1 VTGTR
6 TTMAALFLL
15 PALVLLGALVVYPI
29 GYSVVRSFYDQSGE
43 GFAGFDNYQA
53 LFTDDG
59 IRTALKNNIIW
70 VVFAPTVATALGL
83 IFAVLT
89 ERVRWGTAF
98 KLVVFMPMAIS
109 MLAAGII
116 FRLVYDQDPD
126 KGVAN
131 AVWVGVHDTFAQS
144 SAFPKAHPGRESP
157 LEAAGGGAFVTKEP
171 VRPGE
176 PVTLPLVGV
185 APDLMP
191 DDARPAQQPPSDP
204 GKITGTT
211 WQDFTRGK
219 GVGTLGAPDPAELG
233 YAGMKIEAVKDG
245 EVVASTTAADDGTF
259 TLPASAEGALLR
271 LLAGH
276 TGHHRVVHLDVGGL
290 RDGADR
296 GRSGRGAA
304 GAAGGGA
311 GGRRERVAGV
321 PQGHRAAAGA
331 GPRGRHRH
339 LDDQRPEGVRPGV
352 HHRAGLLAGRRE
364 RARPGAVPQGLRRG
378 PAGRGQRDRGVPAA
392 AGDPGDVV
400 QRPAAQAGGAAMKER
415 SLGAR
420 VVERL
425 SGGAVRAFLIVVGLF
440 WLVPTIGLLL
450 SSLRSTED
458 MNESGW
464 WTVFTEPAQLT
475 VDSYEKLLENGDI
488 TDSLVNTV
496 LITVP
501 ATVLVVVI
509 GALAGYAFAWMEFPG
524 RDWWFLAVVGLLVVP
539 VQVALIPI
547 AELFG
552 NLGLFGSI
560 LGVILFHVGFGLPFA
575 VFLLRN
581 FFAEIPRELLE
592 AARLDG
598 AGELRLFARVVMP
611 LGGPAI
617 ASLGIFQF
625 LWVWNDMLVAL
636 VFTDAGSQPIT
647 VALQTQVRQF
657 GNNIDVLAPGAFIS
671 MVVPLAVFF
680 AFQRQFVSGVM
691 AGAVK

>member
-1 VTGTR
+1 MTA
-6 TTMAALFLL
+6 TTKL
-15 PALVLLGALVVYPI
+15 
-29 GYSVVRSFYDQSGE
+29 SG
-43 GFAGFDNYQA
+43 
-53 LFTDDG
+53 
-59 IRTALKNNIIW
+59 
-70 VVFAPTVATALGL
+70 
-83 IFAVLT
+83 
-89 ERVRWGTAF
+89 
-98 KLVVFMPMAIS
+98 
-109 MLAAGII
+109 
-116 FRLVYDQDPD
+116 
-126 KGVAN
+126 
-131 AVWVGVHDTFAQS
+131 
-144 SAFPKAHPGRESP
+144 
-157 LEAAGGGAFVTKEP
+157 
-171 VRPGE
+171 
-176 PVTLPLVGV
+176 
-185 APDLMP
+185 
-191 DDARPAQQPPSDP
+191 
-204 GKITGTT
+204 
-211 WQDFTRGK
+211 
-219 GVGTLGAPDPAELG
+219 
-233 YAGMKIEAVKDG
+233 
-245 EVVASTTAADDGTF
+245 
-259 TLPASAEGALLR
+259 
-271 LLAGH
+271 
-276 TGHHRVVHLDVGGL
+276 
-290 RDGADR
+290 
-296 GRSGRGAA
+296 
-304 GAAGGGA
+304 
-311 GGRRERVAGV
+311 
-321 PQGHRAAAGA
+321 
-331 GPRGRHRH
+331 
-339 LDDQRPEGVRPGV
+339 
-352 HHRAGLLAGRRE
+352 
-364 RARPGAVPQGLRRG
+364 
-378 PAGRGQRDRGVPAA
+378 
-392 AGDPGDVV
+392 
-400 QRPAAQAGGAAMKER
+400 RPAAGPSAPPRQ
-415 SLGAR
+415 SLGGR
-420 VVERL
+420 LVEKL
-425 SGGAVRAFLIVVGLF
+425 SGGAVRVFLIVVGLF

-450 SSLRSTED
+450 SSLRSPRE

-464 WTVFTEPAQLT
+464 WTVFTEPARLT

-552 NLGLFGSI
+552 NIGLFGSI